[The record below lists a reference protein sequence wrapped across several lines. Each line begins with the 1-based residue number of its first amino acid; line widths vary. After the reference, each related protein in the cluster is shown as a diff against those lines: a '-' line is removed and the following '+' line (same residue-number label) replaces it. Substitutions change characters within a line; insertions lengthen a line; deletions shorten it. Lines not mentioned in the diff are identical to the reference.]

1 MSMNINRDIV
11 YIANFSKKYGKDTI
25 LNIEEYSFYRGYSYL
40 LVGGNG
46 CGKSTLIKS
55 ILGFLRY
62 DGIINVNTFS
72 IAYLPERIQKTD
84 FLSINEY
91 FDLILSLNKNKSKI
105 EYLEGYLKEFGLNGK
120 MKITSLSKG
129 MFQKVNIILTLILD
143 RELIILDEPLNGLD
157 NETQKK
163 FINKINRER
172 SRGKSIIISTHYPY
186 TYNNVY
192 DKIIRI
198 ENKTIHE
205 VNSF

>member
-11 YIANFSKKYGKDTI
+11 YISNYSKKYGKDLI
-25 LNIEEYSFYRGYSYL
+25 LKIEEFSFYRGYSYL

-55 ILGFLRY
+55 ILGFLKY
-62 DGIINVNTFS
+62 NGVINVNTYS
-72 IAYLPERIQKTD
+72 IAYLPERIQKAD
-84 FLSINEY
+84 FLTINEY
-91 FDLILSLNKNKSKI
+91 FSMILCLDKKSDHI
-105 EYLEGYLKEFGLNGK
+105 ECLKGYLEEFGLNGNT
-120 MKITSLSKG
+120 KITSLSKG

-143 RELIILDEPLNGLD
+143 RELIIMDEPLNGLD

-172 SRGKSIIISTHYPY
+172 SKGKSIIISTHYPY
-186 TYNNVY
+186 TYKSIF

-198 ENKTIHE
+198 ENKTIYE

>member
-1 MSMNINRDIV
+1 
-11 YIANFSKKYGKDTI
+11 
-25 LNIEEYSFYRGYSYL
+25 
-40 LVGGNG
+40 
-46 CGKSTLIKS
+46 
-55 ILGFLRY
+55 
-62 DGIINVNTFS
+62 
-72 IAYLPERIQKTD
+72 
-84 FLSINEY
+84 
-91 FDLILSLNKNKSKI
+91 
-105 EYLEGYLKEFGLNGK
+105 
-120 MKITSLSKG
+120 

-205 VNSF
+205 VNSI